1 MKTVSSVIKA
11 TAKNITE
18 IRVEN
23 SGKYT
28 IELSLAY
35 WVKIRTAE
43 DKIAANAPM
52 YNENMLVPTNSATKG
67 RVSNKTDKNGF
78 IFYNF
83 F

>member
-35 WVKIRTAE
+35 
-43 DKIAANAPM
+43 
-52 YNENMLVPTNSATKG
+52 
-67 RVSNKTDKNGF
+67 
-78 IFYNF
+78 
-83 F
+83 